1 MFLGEKIMNSKFKID
16 DYVKYTSNRYGDSV
30 YNPLWGGKYGKIVG
44 RVYEI
49 RNYNSWVR
57 VNWITENR
65 KHNGYNADSLELF
78 CKKKSK
84 VNCFKCKDRLKCITR
99 GII

>member
-1 MFLGEKIMNSKFKID
+1 MWRKIMNSKFKID
-16 DYVKYTSNRYGDSV
+16 DYVKYTSNRYCDSV

-57 VNWITENR
+57 VNWG
-65 KHNGYNADSLELF
+65 NGTKNNYIDGDLEF
-78 CKKKSK
+78 YCTKKSRP
-84 VNCFKCKDRLKCITR
+84 NCFKCKKRLQCITQ
-99 GII
+99 GVI